1 MELCSRPQ
9 LDARRAAVGRLWL
22 MTAGA
27 PGVHEGD
34 RYGALSCKARH
45 DMAVGRCSWS
55 EAALMRRCSSPMM
68 DVCFVVLFSR
78 DVRAMRCQ
86 RDMRLAV
93 WSPRRTP

>member
-1 MELCSRPQ
+1 
-9 LDARRAAVGRLWL
+9 
-22 MTAGA
+22 
-27 PGVHEGD
+27 
-34 RYGALSCKARH
+34 
-45 DMAVGRCSWS
+45 MAVGRSSWS

-68 DVCFVVLFSR
+68 DVCFVVLCSR